1 MGIKRQLSAITF
13 MKLYSVSTSDTL
25 SNSECIT
32 QTRHLGWDFIFPTLF
47 SVTCVN
53 TLTPSKPLLHLFLF
67 KAALQLLK
75 LSSSIMIYILYRVV
89 GALNWSCMIYPL
101 SRIQTHNFMFFW
113 GFLRLH
119 YTNCLEHISLKL
131 NSWEKLGNLY
141 YNIKDSLRLSWVWLK
156 FWDMWLK
163 C

>member
-89 GALNWSCMIYPL
+89 GALN
-101 SRIQTHNFMFFW
+101 
-113 GFLRLH
+113 
-119 YTNCLEHISLKL
+119 
-131 NSWEKLGNLY
+131 
-141 YNIKDSLRLSWVWLK
+141 
-156 FWDMWLK
+156 
-163 C
+163 